1 MWIATGLGFG
11 ARAGH
16 PIVGALLKD
25 YEDIPFIK
33 EDGRLDTES
42 CPGRNTRTLRTFG
55 LRLDNTKQ
63 EIDGIVFL
71 PTQYLAPVSY
81 FHRKKEITEH
91 TVSIHH
97 YDGSWLTKRNK
108 KPSVRRLLGTD
119 CIIVCSVCGIK
130 SIRGK
135 SIPKSADGF
144 YEMENSILSGLFT
157 VVQIV

>member
-1 MWIATGLGFG
+1 MVIWALEKEIDGQMWIATGLGFG

-71 PTQYLAPVSY
+71 RHNTLLLSAI
-81 FHRKKEITEH
+81 FIEKKR
-91 TVSIHH
+91 SQ
-97 YDGSWLTKRNK
+97 
-108 KPSVRRLLGTD
+108 
-119 CIIVCSVCGIK
+119 
-130 SIRGK
+130 SIRFPF
-135 SIPKSADGF
+135 ITM
-144 YEMENSILSGLFT
+144 MEAG
-157 VVQIV
+157 